1 MIDAKR
7 AVDLVAAALGLVVT
21 APVVAAAATAIWWE
35 DRHSPIFR
43 QQRAGAD
50 GVPFTIYKLRTMPVD
65 TAQVQSSEAGALT
78 ITRTGAVVRRLNI
91 DELPQLVNIVAGQMS
106 VVGPRPAL
114 PSQTTLLELR
124 RANGAAALKPGLT
137 GLAQVNAY
145 DGMPEDVK
153 AEWDGR
159 YAAAHTLRDDLTI
172 LLRTIG
178 YLRRPPP
185 AY

>member
-1 MIDAKR
+1 
-7 AVDLVAAALGLVVT
+7 
-21 APVVAAAATAIWWE
+21 
-35 DRHSPIFR
+35 
-43 QQRAGAD
+43 
-50 GVPFTIYKLRTMPVD
+50 
-65 TAQVQSSEAGALT
+65 
-78 ITRTGAVVRRLNI
+78 
-91 DELPQLVNIVAGQMS
+91 

-114 PSQTTLLELR
+114 PSQTTLLALR

-145 DGMPEDVK
+145 DGMPEDIK

-159 YAAAHTLRDDLTI
+159 YAVAHTLRDDLKI
-172 LLRTIG
+172 LLRTLG

>member
-1 MIDAKR
+1 MPR
-7 AVDLVAAALGLVVT
+7 PT
-21 APVVAAAATAIWWE
+21 AHLFWRNA
-35 DRHSPIFR
+35 
-43 QQRAGAD
+43 
-50 GVPFTIYKLRTMPVD
+50 
-65 TAQVQSSEAGALT
+65 
-78 ITRTGAVVRRLNI
+78 
-91 DELPQLVNIVAGQMS
+91 ELPFV
-106 VVGPRPAL
+106 
-114 PSQTTLLELR
+114 ELR